1 MIAKTNNTPA
11 VPTSGSATY
20 ERAGRTITKC
30 ITFEREALSDLQEL
44 AWAHNVP
51 LDAMVR
57 EAVDAYRRA

>member
-1 MIAKTNNTPA
+1 MIARTNNTSP
-11 VPTSGSATY
+11 VPTDVPA
-20 ERAGRTITKC
+20 RNGRNGTTVTKC

-44 AWAHNVP
+44 AWAQNVP